1 MTNGANVAT
10 KDWCEMS
17 GSNVSAARSARAKM
31 NVQAIEASWV
41 NLSSL
46 GVMLRPIVNEKY
58 YARMVKFLDVLVD
71 YVGDDEDHP
80 LSSLK
85 FPLVSSEFFL
95 LREALG
101 VSFGLR
107 FLSTT

>member
-1 MTNGANVAT
+1 MDAGFQGIIIREF
-10 KDWCEMS
+10 K
-17 GSNVSAARSARAKM
+17 
-31 NVQAIEASWV
+31 
-41 NLSSL
+41 
-46 GVMLRPIVNEKY
+46 
-58 YARMVKFLDVLVD
+58 
-71 YVGDDEDHP
+71 
-80 LSSLK
+80 LK